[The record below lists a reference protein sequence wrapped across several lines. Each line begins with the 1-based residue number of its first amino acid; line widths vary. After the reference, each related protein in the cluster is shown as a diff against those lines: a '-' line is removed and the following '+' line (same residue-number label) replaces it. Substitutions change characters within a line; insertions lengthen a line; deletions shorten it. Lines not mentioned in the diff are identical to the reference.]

1 MFLKGQF
8 IQKCMNNEI
17 KMSLFT
23 YPYVITNQYG
33 VFFPGIQ
40 KKNLLSIILTQNE
53 LELFFWTES
62 AQQTSWFGSETG
74 LNISVCTEQNS
85 AGAELGS
92 FTSFSVCMFKLRFV
106 FVRSGAGGREGELG
120 LVLLSVR
127 RGSLRAHEHGA
138 RVLN

>member
-1 MFLKGQF
+1 
-8 IQKCMNNEI
+8 
-17 KMSLFT
+17 MSLQ
-23 YPYVITNQYG
+23 TNM
-33 VFFPGIQ
+33 VFFFPGIQ

-74 LNISVCTEQNS
+74 LNISVCTEQNRT
-85 AGAELGS
+85 A
-92 FTSFSVCMFKLRFV
+92 
-106 FVRSGAGGREGELG
+106 
-120 LVLLSVR
+120 LVLNWALSHLFLFACLNCDLYLFVQVQEDAKESLLPVR